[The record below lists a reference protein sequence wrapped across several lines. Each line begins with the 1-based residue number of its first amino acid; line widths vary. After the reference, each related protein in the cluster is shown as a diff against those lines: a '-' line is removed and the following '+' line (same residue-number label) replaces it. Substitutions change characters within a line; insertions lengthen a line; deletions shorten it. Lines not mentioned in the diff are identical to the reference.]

1 MITNLELI
9 QRIPLFSWLPPQQ
22 LPWIAEN
29 VVKRRYKRGEAI
41 VTQGGMG
48 HDMIVLLSGRAR
60 VVQTDE
66 RGREVIL
73 ATLNTG
79 ECIGDMS
86 IIDSA
91 PHSATVITEVQSDA
105 LVLPRAFMAKALL
118 ESAGLTFGM
127 LLRMVKRLRSA
138 NEKINSLALLQL
150 YDRVVR
156 ELQNLSAIEDGQYI
170 LRIRLNRQDLA
181 KTVGASRERVSKV
194 IKNLE
199 ERGQLV
205 RLPDGAFLVRQDL
218 AEDRSASPRKGKTAP
233 NGSAEKAENTKKA
246 KKAELSN
253 KSDKAGAQT
262 TRQRRTPTSG
272 PTKA

>member
-1 MITNLELI
+1 MLTNLDLL
-9 QRIPLFSWLPPQQ
+9 QRIPLFSLVDARQ
-22 LPWIAEN
+22 LPWLAQN

-48 HDMIVLLSGRAR
+48 HDMIVLLSGSAR
-60 VVQTDE
+60 VVKTDE

-73 ATLNTG
+73 ATLKAG

-86 IIDSA
+86 VVDSA
-91 PHSATVITEVQSDA
+91 PHSATVITEVTSDA
-105 LVLPRAFMAKALL
+105 LVLPRDFMAKALL

-127 LLRMVKRLRSA
+127 LIRMVARLRAA
-138 NEKINSLALLQL
+138 NEKAISLALLQL

-156 ELQNLSAIEDGQYI
+156 ELINLSNREDGQYI
-170 LRIRLNRQDLA
+170 LRVKINRQDLA

-205 RLPDGAFLVRQDL
+205 RLPDGAYLVRQDL
-218 AEDRSASPRKGKTAP
+218 ADDGPSPKKKTEKART
-233 NGSAEKAENTKKA
+233 SSKAEKAEKAEKAPKAQKKA
-246 KKAELSN
+246 
-253 KSDKAGAQT
+253 
-262 TRQRRTPTSG
+262 
-272 PTKA
+272 